1 MDIQH
6 FINKNIFSLDLD
18 IVSTFDSLDY
28 VDIIQLIFS
37 LEFQVTG
44 CVSKSKDNLDFHI
57 VAQLY

>member
-1 MDIQH
+1 MARVRSCVNKTYWDIASK
-6 FINKNIFSLDLD
+6 FYP
-18 IVSTFDSLDY
+18 LDY

-57 VAQLY
+57 VAKLY